1 MSSDQKPLRIVFMGT
16 PEFAVETLSYLVRTG
31 YNIVGVVT
39 VPDKPAGR
47 GRKIAESA
55 VKQFTVQQQL
65 PLLQPEKLSDPEF
78 VDGLRDWNPDLI
90 IVVAFRMLP
99 EVVWRMP
106 RLGTFNLH
114 ASLLP
119 LYRGAAP
126 IHRAIMDGVKTTG
139 LTTFF
144 IDHKIDTGTILL
156 QHPMEVGDD
165 ETTGE
170 LHDRM
175 IEAGGALVAATVD
188 LIAAGKAQSVARA
201 QQVAEPLPTAP
212 KIFKED
218 TLIDWHRPAREIY
231 NQIRGLS
238 PSPGAVAR
246 FKHPTRGEITMKVF
260 RARMIPRK
268 AETGPPSMDTDGKS
282 WLRIN
287 LPDGAMELLEVQL
300 SDRKRMQIADLLRG
314 FPLDHHW
321 IPA

>member
-1 MSSDQKPLRIVFMGT
+1 MSSDTKPLSIVFMGT
-16 PEFAVETLSYLVRTG
+16 PEFAVETLAYLLRTG
-31 YNIVGVVT
+31 YHVAGVVT

-47 GRKIAESA
+47 GRKVTESA
-55 VKQFTVQQQL
+55 VKQFALQHQL
-65 PLLQPEKLSDPEF
+65 PLLQPERLSDPVF
-78 VDGLRDWNPDLI
+78 VEELRNWNPDLI

-99 EVVWRMP
+99 EAVWRMP
-106 RLGTFNLH
+106 RFGTFNLH

-156 QHPMEVGDD
+156 QQPMEVGDD

-175 IEAGGALVAATVD
+175 KEAGGALVAATVD
-188 LIAAGKAQSVARA
+188 MIATGKDQSLARA
-201 QQVAEPLPTAP
+201 QQVEGVLPTAP

-218 TLIDWHRPAREIY
+218 TLIDWRRPAREIY

-238 PSPGAVAR
+238 PSPAAVAR
-246 FKHPTRGEITMKVF
+246 FKHPIQGEITMKVF
-260 RARMIPRK
+260 RAAIDCQS
-268 AETGPPSMDTDGKS
+268 AGIGPPAIDTDGKNS
-282 WLRIN
+282 IRIL
-287 LPDGAMELLEVQL
+287 LPDGAIELLEVQL
-300 SDRKRMQIADLLRG
+300 SDRKRMKTADLLRG

-321 IPA
+321 LPI